1 MNAEPEQAAQ
11 EAVAELL
18 LKARNRS
25 AACAA
30 LVRLGGQA
38 LAELTSHDQAA
49 SIHAQLARRHALR
62 AARCWRP

>member
-1 MNAEPEQAAQ
+1 MSAEPEQAAR
-11 EAVAELL
+11 EAIADLL
-18 LKARNRS
+18 LKTRNRA

>member
-1 MNAEPEQAAQ
+1 MSVEPEQAAQ
-11 EAVAELL
+11 EAIAELL

-38 LAELTSHDQAA
+38 LARLTSHDQAA
-49 SIHAQLARRHALR
+49 SVHAQLARRHALR
-62 AARCWRP
+62 ATRNWRP